1 MELSDVVLYAQWTA
15 NVYNITYELN
25 DGEWAEGYTAPA
37 TYTYGERQ
45 NVPDAD
51 KVIRAGYGLTG
62 WKTEDGTSLTEI
74 AAGTTGD
81 IKLFA
86 QWEAG
91 VTTYT
96 VHHWQQDVDGDDYTE
111 VEDDK
116 QVLTGSSESET
127 EATAFTYTGFTAK
140 GIEQEIIASD
150 GSTVINV
157 YYNRN
162 LYSLNYAA
170 GVSGETIS
178 LPDSQEVRYG
188 ATVSLNFTT
197 ATRTGFNFAGW
208 KDTSGNIYK
217 ETGEKS
223 LTMGDNDVTLTAQ
236 WTAIAYNITYYS
248 EGQDITDTEDCD
260 TFPKTYT
267 IEDSTIDLSTYKLN
281 KTGATFVGWYE
292 NADLSG
298 TAQTSIQTDSL
309 KDIDLYAKWTYQ
321 QTISVT
327 IESGSWSSESTSSS
341 FKLTYNSE
349 DLSDGETITSSTG
362 EITLTVPDLYGYTY
376 TWKVDGST
384 TDASGTAYSSDNT
397 LTINTTGWKKGIY
410 DISVI
415 ATNGTE
421 YQSCFAQIKVGY

>member
-1 MELSDVVLYAQWTA
+1 
-15 NVYNITYELN
+15 
-25 DGEWAEGYTAPA
+25 
-37 TYTYGERQ
+37 
-45 NVPDAD
+45 
-51 KVIRAGYGLTG
+51 
-62 WKTEDGTSLTEI
+62 
-74 AAGTTGD
+74 
-81 IKLFA
+81 
-86 QWEAG
+86 
-91 VTTYT
+91 
-96 VHHWQQDVDGDDYTE
+96 
-111 VEDDK
+111 
-116 QVLTGSSESET
+116 
-127 EATAFTYTGFTAK
+127 
-140 GIEQEIIASD
+140 
-150 GSTVINV
+150 
-157 YYNRN
+157 
-162 LYSLNYAA
+162 
-170 GVSGETIS
+170 
-178 LPDSQEVRYG
+178 
-188 ATVSLNFTT
+188 
-197 ATRTGFNFAGW
+197 
-208 KDTSGNIYK
+208 
-217 ETGEKS
+217 
-223 LTMGDNDVTLTAQ
+223 MGDNDVTLTAQ

-341 FKLTYNSE
+341 FKLTYNNE

-397 LTINTTGWKKGIY
+397 LTITTTGWKKGIY